1 MQGDKSIRIHRPHVA
16 GPKPTLPD
24 RLGGGLRVLPISAH
38 YDAARHQ
45 NFANFPKGQR
55 CARRISDTHQNRA
68 LCHAHRPQARL
79 PIVMAPV
86 TYKLAAQRRDA
97 HGTLPLAID
106 LHKFIAQDFDRL
118 HNIGH
123 IHRTAGVGD
132 GLDPLA

>member
-1 MQGDKSIRIHRPHVA
+1 
-16 GPKPTLPD
+16 
-24 RLGGGLRVLPISAH
+24 
-38 YDAARHQ
+38 
-45 NFANFPKGQR
+45 
-55 CARRISDTHQNRA
+55 
-68 LCHAHRPQARL
+68 
-79 PIVMAPV
+79 MAPV
-86 TYKLAAQRRDA
+86 TDKFTAQGGDA